1 MARRKTM
8 TLSITRFIQL
18 AYIIRLLTGMG
29 PLDIINALRS
39 GNLKDSLWEMATGIF
54 SRLEA
59 DGISI
64 AVEGVFVTFLLEWFK
79 RMARSKQLIRIGPV
93 RVTV

>member
-1 MARRKTM
+1 MGKKSL

-18 AYIIRLLTGMG
+18 AYIIRLLTGMSAM
-29 PLDIINALRS
+29 DIINELRS
-39 GNLKDSLWEMATGIF
+39 GNLKDSLWNMAINIF
-54 SRLEA
+54 NRLEA

-79 RMARSKQLIRIGPV
+79 RMAHSKQLVRIGPV